1 MEQLL
6 NDFSPG
12 LFFMQAFI
20 LLVLIVLMKKFAW
33 KPILEALDTR
43 EEDIKNAIE
52 AAKKAKEE
60 LANLNAQNEQLLKEA
75 RAEKDA
81 LLQEASAS
89 AKSIIAEAKDKAKTE
104 AQLEIDKA
112 TAAIASEKSAA
123 LATIRTE
130 AVALSLQMAEKVL
143 RGELSDKNAQ
153 EALLAKYVE
162 EADLTA
168 I

>member
-1 MEQLL
+1 MDQLL

-12 LFFMQAFI
+12 LFFMQAFL

-33 KPILEALDTR
+33 KPILDSLNER

-52 AAKKAKEE
+52 SAKQAKEE
-60 LANLNAQNEQLLKEA
+60 MEKLNSQNESLLQEA
-75 RAEKDA
+75 RAERDKM
-81 LLQEASAS
+81 LQEATAN
-89 AKSIIAEAKDKAKTE
+89 AKSIVAEAKDKARTE
-104 AQLEIDKA
+104 AQAEVDKA

-123 LATIRTE
+123 LAAIKGQ
-130 AVALSLQMAEKVL
+130 AVALSLEMAEKVL
-143 RGELSDKNAQ
+143 RSELSNAKAQ
-153 EALLAKYVE
+153 EELLAKYAE

>member
-52 AAKKAKEE
+52 SAKKAKEE
-60 LANLNAQNEQLLKEA
+60 MTLLTAQNEQLLKDA
-75 RAEKDA
+75 RAERDA
-81 LLQEASAS
+81 MMQEATVN
-89 AKSIIAEAKDKAKTE
+89 AKAIVTEAKDKARTE
-104 AQLEIDKA
+104 AQAEIDKA
-112 TAAIASEKSAA
+112 TAAIATEKA
-123 LATIRTE
+123 LALAAIRGQ
-130 AVALSLQMAEKVL
+130 AVSLSIQMAEKVL
-143 RGELSDKNAQ
+143 RNELSDKNAQ
-153 EALLAKYVE
+153 EALLAKYAQ